1 MKKGK
6 QARKMPY
13 NNSEKQTDKEFYTTF
28 ARLLNVTP
36 ATVKRYWV
44 EGFYEAFVRELYL
57 KGGCRLPL
65 MGNFSLK
72 HISESYQEQ
81 KNIDGKQVVYR
92 VPERDVPYYIP
103 SDNVIN
109 DCNMMGVTKAYRKRA
124 KAGKLTQRD
133 YQRQIRAERLGVYGS
148 LSKERIEK
156 SKEDFKETLEKVKQ
170 EKEDEANGKA

>member
-1 MKKGK
+1 
-6 QARKMPY
+6 MPY
-13 NNSEKQTDKEFYTTF
+13 NNSNKQTDKEFYATV

-36 ATVKRYWV
+36 ATVKKYWV

-72 HISESYQEQ
+72 QIAESFQEQ
-81 KNIDGKQVVYR
+81 TSPSGEKVVYR
-92 VPERDVPYYIP
+92 VPERDIPTYQP
-103 SDNVIN
+103 SDDVIN
-109 DCNMMGVTKAYRKRA
+109 DCNMMGVTKAYRKRV

-148 LSKERIEK
+148 LSKERIEQ
-156 SKEDFKETLEKVKQ
+156 SKEDFKKKLKKIKE
-170 EKEDEANGKA
+170 EKESES